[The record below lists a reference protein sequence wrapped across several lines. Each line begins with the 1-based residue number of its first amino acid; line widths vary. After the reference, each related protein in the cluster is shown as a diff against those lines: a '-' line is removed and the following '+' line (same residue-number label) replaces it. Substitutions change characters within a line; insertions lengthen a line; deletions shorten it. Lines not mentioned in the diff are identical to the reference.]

1 MPRAAITASLILAT
15 IFTIRAQQPQLPT
28 FRAAVDLVHFGVT
41 VVDKQ
46 GKPVTGL
53 KPGDFQILENGRAQA
68 LKYFVAGEADEAPP
82 LHLGLLFDTSGSMAG
97 DIKDARTAAVK
108 FVNTLDHAVD
118 VTLVDFDTEVRVARF
133 GPRDYERLVE
143 RIRGRKPDGWTAL
156 YDAIGVYLNGAQNQE
171 GQKVLV
177 LYTDGGDTTS
187 SLTFRDMLDLCKAS
201 DVTVYAVGY
210 MEHQGSGR
218 MQQRSELERVAAITG
233 GQAYFPGVAKDLDG
247 VFEKIQQ
254 ELAARYSLG
263 YLSTDL
269 RTDGAWRGVE
279 IKLLRPDLKGVRL
292 RTRLGYFA
300 PYRVHPGEYRPS
312 KTLGDLG
319 ALPPDPLR
327 LAPLA
332 GPQRPAPLRSASSSG
347 GISSLEDSRGSRG
360 ASPGPPSPRATRGAS
375 SLQPPPVV
383 RSSVPW
389 RPSTTALT
397 SSPISS
403 FAAISRGR
411 STSSSTG

>member
-1 MPRAAITASLILAT
+1 MQRLVITASLSLAVAAT
-15 IFTIRAQQPQLPT
+15 ITAQQPT
-28 FRAAVDLVHFGVT
+28 FRAGVDLVHFGVT

-53 KPGDFQILENGRAQA
+53 TSDDFQILENGKAQSV
-68 LKYFVAGEADEAPP
+68 KYFAAGEPEDAPP
-82 LHLGLLFDTSGSMAG
+82 LHLGLLLDTSGSMSG
-97 DIKDARTAAVK
+97 DIKDARSAAVK
-108 FVNTLDHAVD
+108 FVNALGHAAD

-133 GPRDYERLVE
+133 GQNDYPRLVE

-156 YDAIGVYLNGAQNQE
+156 YDAIGVYLNGAQSQD

-187 SLTFRDMLDLCKAS
+187 SLTFHDMLDLCKAS

-218 MQQRSELERVAAITG
+218 MQQRTELERVAAITG

-263 YLSTDL
+263 YLSSDP

-279 IKLLRPDLKGVRL
+279 IKLRRPDLKGVKL
-292 RTRLGYFA
+292 RTRTGYFA
-300 PYRVHPGEYRPS
+300 PY
-312 KTLGDLG
+312 K
-319 ALPPDPLR
+319 
-327 LAPLA
+327 
-332 GPQRPAPLRSASSSG
+332 
-347 GISSLEDSRGSRG
+347 
-360 ASPGPPSPRATRGAS
+360 AT
-375 SLQPPPVV
+375 Q
-383 RSSVPW
+383 
-389 RPSTTALT
+389 
-397 SSPISS
+397 
-403 FAAISRGR
+403 
-411 STSSSTG
+411 